1 VGGCRASIYNAMEP
15 EGIETLAQFMVE
27 FARVNG

>member
-15 EGIETLAQFMVE
+15 EGVETLARFME
-27 FARVNG
+27 DFADAHR